1 MANAQIVDF
10 PIVYC
15 NESFCKISGYNRA
28 EVMQKSCRCSFMYG
42 ELTDK
47 ETIARIEECLEG
59 QICDQF
65 EILLYKKNKT
75 PLWLLLQIA
84 PIKNERDLV
93 VLFLLTFRDITALK
107 QPIETDDVKGGLSK
121 FAKLARSVT
130 RSRSVLVS
138 QFSSHLPALKDSTL
152 PVATKQS
159 HLGHRRREIYGVA
172 TGGRDVVAGP
182 AAAGGLMVLST
193 PMMSLSGDVMPQYRQ
208 EAPKTPPHILLHY
221 CAFKAIWDWIILCL
235 TFYTAIMVPYNV
247 AFKNKTSEDVFLL
260 VVDTIVDV
268 IFFIDIVLNFH
279 TTFVGAG
286 GEVVSDPKVIRMN
299 YLKSWFIIDLLS
311 CLPYD
316 VFNAF
321 DHDEDGI
328 GSLFSALKVVRLLR
342 LGRVVRKLDRYLEY
356 GAAMLILLLC
366 FYMLVAHWLACVWYS
381 IGRSD
386 ADAGVQ
392 YSWLWKLANV
402 TQSPYSY
409 LWTNASTAPELV
421 AGPPRR
427 TMYVTALYFT
437 MTCMTSVGFGNVAAE
452 TDNEK
457 IFTIC
462 MMIIAAL
469 LYATIFGHVT
479 TIIQQMTS
487 ATAKYHDMLNNV
499 REFMKLHEVPKALSE
514 RVMDYVVSTWAM
526 TKGLDTDKVLNYC
539 PKDMKADICVHL
551 NRKVFNEH
559 PAFRLASDGCLRAL
573 AMHFT
578 MSHSAPGDLL
588 YHTGESIDSLC
599 FIVTG
604 SLEVIQDDEV
614 VAILGKG
621 DVFGDSFW
629 KDSAVGQSAANV
641 RALTYCDLHTIKR
654 DKLLEVLDFYQAF
667 ANSFA
672 RNLILTY
679 NLRHRLI
686 FRKVADVRREK
697 ELAERRKNEPQLD
710 QSQDHLVRKIF
721 SRFKTDG
728 EPQISISQIA
738 RASNR
743 SNQDSDEEL
752 TVSVLP
758 PWPSFRFR
766 RERHAADV
774 EKGDEKE
781 EKISSGSLVRKVVAA
796 PAEPEASGPGRPR
809 ASKWGRLLGS
819 SSLDSGSDGGSG
831 PETFKRSLSHRGDS
845 GGGGSGSRF
854 GGGGSGG
861 PSSMMVGGLGVG
873 LSSGGVGSNKV
884 FPKLGKLTG
893 VTIEEDVE
901 SKEMSSGGGGSST
914 ALALHDSSKQSALQ
928 MRRLESYDG
937 GLIGQSGH
945 DREILAAVLEVK
957 VDLKLEVQ
965 RVNQRLAKIEDLLA
979 QIVTRLPAPT
989 TPVTPSPTPTPT
1001 PSPVPPPAPPPANLL
1016 MTTGSSPFALA
1027 LARSQA
1033 AAVAGPSGMSSSS
1046 GAGSPQQQLTCSG
1059 GGGQGPTSPQTPTSA
1074 QASSSSPDS
1083 RPPSVSATTQT
1094 SARERNWVLIRN
1106 WVRAGVLYRHKC
1118 EPSPS
1123 TTPKEKEPQHHH
1135 QQQQPTPSTPGCSSF
1150 ATTASSSSTSSPAL
1164 TASQQISVIAASSPS
1179 RAHQQLQI
1187 SASSAM
1193 SSPSI
1198 TRSPGSKAPTPP
1210 PHHPHHAHH
1219 HHHHHQYHQY
1229 GGSTLQQQP
1238 ITTTTTTTSSSSSG
1252 AGGGGGVREPL
1263 LERLL
1268 SHHRQ
1273 QQQQQ
1278 QETAADQQPS
1288 TSYGGGGD
1296 GQATLGA
1303 TSSTSSSGAL
1313 GPLLLRKRRSKSRSK
1328 GAAPLAPLASQPVSP
1343 TEPTE
1348 TTQMLPPEPSGPGGD
1363 DGAGAGGGGG
1373 DEPMLRPSSS
1383 SATRTPTGTS
1393 ASEEPPKKR
1402 QAPRPNREYL

>member
-1 MANAQIVDF
+1 MPGGRRGLVAPQNTFLENIIRRSSSQPDSSFLLANAQIVDF

-28 EVMQKSCRCSFMYG
+28 EVMQKSCRCGFMYG

-47 ETIARIEECLEG
+47 DTIARIEECLEG
-59 QICDQF
+59 QIHDQF

-107 QPIETDDVKGGLSK
+107 QPIEADDSKGGLSK

-138 QFSSHLPALKDSTL
+138 QFSSHLPALKDTAL
-152 PVATKQS
+152 PTTAKQS
-159 HLGHRRREIYGVA
+159 HLAH
-172 TGGRDVVAGP
+172 
-182 AAAGGLMVLST
+182 
-193 PMMSLSGDVMPQYRQ
+193 MMSLSGDVMPQYRQ

-247 AFKNKTSEDVFLL
+247 AFKNKTSEDVSLL
-260 VVDTIVDV
+260 VVDSIVDV

-279 TTFVGAG
+279 TTFVGPG

-386 ADAGVQ
+386 ADNGVQ

-409 LWTNASTAPELV
+409 LWTNTSTAPELI
-421 AGPPRR
+421 AGPSRR

-629 KDSAVGQSAANV
+629 TNPSVGQSAANV

-654 DKLLEVLDFYQAF
+654 DRLLEVLDFYQAF

-672 RNLILTY
+672 RNLVLTY
-679 NLRHRLI
+679 NLSHRLI

-710 QSQDHLVRKIF
+710 QAQDHLVRKIF
-721 SRFKTDG
+721 SRF
-728 EPQISISQIA
+728 
-738 RASNR
+738 
-743 SNQDSDEEL
+743 
-752 TVSVLP
+752 
-758 PWPSFRFR
+758 R
-766 RERHAADV
+766 RERHNADV
-774 EKGDEKE
+774 EKGDGKDGKDGKE
-781 EKISSGSLVRKVVAA
+781 GESSHARKLSTTDENTVVK
-796 PAEPEASGPGRPR
+796 GR
-809 ASKWGRLLGS
+809 AGKWGRLLGS
-819 SSLDSGSDGGSG
+819 SSLDSGSETGTGVD
-831 PETFKRSLSHRGDS
+831 TFKRSLSARDT
-845 GGGGSGSRF
+845 R
-854 GGGGSGG
+854 
-861 PSSMMVGGLGVG
+861 PSS
-873 LSSGGVGSNKV
+873 SAGSNKV
-884 FPKLGKLTG
+884 FPKFGKLTG
-893 VTIEEDVE
+893 TIEESGDAENV
-901 SKEMSSGGGGSST
+901 KET
-914 ALALHDSSKQSALQ
+914 QQQQQNAADSKQLQ
-928 MRRLESYDG
+928 LRRLESYDD
-937 GLIGQSGH
+937 GLITTQPSH

-965 RVNQRLAKIEDLLA
+965 RVNQRLAKIEDMLQTLM
-979 QIVTRLPAPT
+979 TRLPAA
-989 TPVTPSPTPTPT
+989 TPPQQKGSNNFSTGGSG
-1001 PSPVPPPAPPPANLL
+1001 
-1016 MTTGSSPFALA
+1016 GSS
-1027 LARSQA
+1027 Q
-1033 AAVAGPSGMSSSS
+1033 
-1046 GAGSPQQQLTCSG
+1046 
-1059 GGGQGPTSPQTPTSA
+1059 
-1074 QASSSSPDS
+1074 
-1083 RPPSVSATTQT
+1083 
-1094 SARERNWVLIRN
+1094 I
-1106 WVRAGVLYRHKC
+1106 
-1118 EPSPS
+1118 
-1123 TTPKEKEPQHHH
+1123 
-1135 QQQQPTPSTPGCSSF
+1135 QPTNQP
-1150 ATTASSSSTSSPAL
+1150 
-1164 TASQQISVIAASSPS
+1164 Q
-1179 RAHQQLQI
+1179 
-1187 SASSAM
+1187 SASSCQQGSQATQTPGGSTEQKISIATASTSTTESYREQGTTTER
-1193 SSPSI
+1193 SSKSQE
-1198 TRSPGSKAPTPP
+1198 
-1210 PHHPHHAHH
+1210 HHHH
-1219 HHHHHQYHQY
+1219 HHHHHQ
-1229 GGSTLQQQP
+1229 SQQSDRLKDSSSDYK
-1238 ITTTTTTTSSSSSG
+1238 TSS
-1252 AGGGGGVREPL
+1252 REMSKEL
-1263 LERLL
+1263 LERLA
-1268 SHHRQ
+1268 Q
-1273 QQQQQ
+1273 
-1278 QETAADQQPS
+1278 AS
-1288 TSYGGGGD
+1288 TSRGD
-1296 GQATLGA
+1296 DG
-1303 TSSTSSSGAL
+1303 TSL
-1313 GPLLLRKRRSKSRSK
+1313 GPLILRKRRSKSRNK
-1328 GAAPLAPLASQPVSP
+1328 GAAPLAPLASQPISP
-1343 TEPTE
+1343 SEATE
-1348 TTQMLPPEPSGPGGD
+1348 TTQMLECTDDREQNITATDRSDRSDRKRPP
-1363 DGAGAGGGGG
+1363 
-1373 DEPMLRPSSS
+1373 
-1383 SATRTPTGTS
+1383 
-1393 ASEEPPKKR
+1393 
-1402 QAPRPNREYL
+1402 PRPREYL

>member
-1 MANAQIVDF
+1 MPGGRRGLVAPQNTFLENIIRRSSSQPDSSFLLANAQIVDF

-28 EVMQKSCRCSFMYG
+28 EVMQKSCRCGFMYG

-47 ETIARIEECLEG
+47 DTIARIEECLEG
-59 QICDQF
+59 QIHDQF
-65 EILLYKKNKT
+65 EILLYKKNSAPRET

-107 QPIETDDVKGGLSK
+107 QPIEADDSKGGLSK

-138 QFSSHLPALKDSTL
+138 QFSSHLPALKDTAL
-152 PVATKQS
+152 PTTAKQS
-159 HLGHRRREIYGVA
+159 HLAH
-172 TGGRDVVAGP
+172 
-182 AAAGGLMVLST
+182 
-193 PMMSLSGDVMPQYRQ
+193 MMSLSGDVMPQYRQ

-247 AFKNKTSEDVFLL
+247 AFKNKTSEDVSLL
-260 VVDTIVDV
+260 VVDSIVDV

-279 TTFVGAG
+279 TTFVGPG

-386 ADAGVQ
+386 ADNGVQ

-409 LWTNASTAPELV
+409 LWTNTSTAPELI
-421 AGPPRR
+421 AGPSRR

-629 KDSAVGQSAANV
+629 TNPSVGQSAANV

-654 DKLLEVLDFYQAF
+654 DRLLEVLDFYQAF

-672 RNLILTY
+672 RNLVLTY
-679 NLRHRLI
+679 NLSHRLI

-710 QSQDHLVRKIF
+710 QAQDHLVRKIF
-721 SRFKTDG
+721 SRF
-728 EPQISISQIA
+728 
-738 RASNR
+738 
-743 SNQDSDEEL
+743 
-752 TVSVLP
+752 
-758 PWPSFRFR
+758 R
-766 RERHAADV
+766 RERHNADV
-774 EKGDEKE
+774 EKGDGKDGKDGKE
-781 EKISSGSLVRKVVAA
+781 GESSHARKLSTADENTAVK
-796 PAEPEASGPGRPR
+796 GR
-809 ASKWGRLLGS
+809 AGKWGRLLGS
-819 SSLDSGSDGGSG
+819 SSLDSGSETGTGVD
-831 PETFKRSLSHRGDS
+831 TFKRSLSARDT
-845 GGGGSGSRF
+845 R
-854 GGGGSGG
+854 
-861 PSSMMVGGLGVG
+861 PSS
-873 LSSGGVGSNKV
+873 SAGSNKV
-884 FPKLGKLTG
+884 FPKFGKLTG
-893 VTIEEDVE
+893 TIEESGDAENV
-901 SKEMSSGGGGSST
+901 KET
-914 ALALHDSSKQSALQ
+914 QQQQQNAADSKQLQ
-928 MRRLESYDG
+928 LRRLESYDD
-937 GLIGQSGH
+937 GLITTQPSH

-965 RVNQRLAKIEDLLA
+965 RVNQRLAKIEDMLQTLM
-979 QIVTRLPAPT
+979 TRLPAA
-989 TPVTPSPTPTPT
+989 TPPQQKGSNNFSTGGSG
-1001 PSPVPPPAPPPANLL
+1001 
-1016 MTTGSSPFALA
+1016 GSS
-1027 LARSQA
+1027 QI
-1033 AAVAGPSGMSSSS
+1033 
-1046 GAGSPQQQLTCSG
+1046 Q
-1059 GGGQGPTSPQTPTSA
+1059 PTSQPQ
-1074 QASSSSPDS
+1074 
-1083 RPPSVSATTQT
+1083 
-1094 SARERNWVLIRN
+1094 
-1106 WVRAGVLYRHKC
+1106 
-1118 EPSPS
+1118 
-1123 TTPKEKEPQHHH
+1123 
-1135 QQQQPTPSTPGCSSF
+1135 
-1150 ATTASSSSTSSPAL
+1150 STSSCQQGSQATQTPGGSTEQKISIA
-1164 TASQQISVIAASSPS
+1164 TASTSTTEGYREQGTTTERSSK
-1179 RAHQQLQI
+1179 LQE
-1187 SASSAM
+1187 
-1193 SSPSI
+1193 
-1198 TRSPGSKAPTPP
+1198 
-1210 PHHPHHAHH
+1210 HHHH
-1219 HHHHHQYHQY
+1219 HHHHHQ
-1229 GGSTLQQQP
+1229 SQQSDRLKDSSSDYK
-1238 ITTTTTTTSSSSSG
+1238 TSS
-1252 AGGGGGVREPL
+1252 REMSKEL
-1263 LERLL
+1263 LERLA
-1268 SHHRQ
+1268 Q
-1273 QQQQQ
+1273 
-1278 QETAADQQPS
+1278 AS
-1288 TSYGGGGD
+1288 TSRGD
-1296 GQATLGA
+1296 DG
-1303 TSSTSSSGAL
+1303 TSL
-1313 GPLLLRKRRSKSRSK
+1313 GPLILRKRRSKSRNK
-1328 GAAPLAPLASQPVSP
+1328 GAAPLAPLASQPISP
-1343 TEPTE
+1343 SEATE
-1348 TTQMLPPEPSGPGGD
+1348 TTQMLECTDDREQNTTTTDRSDRSDRKRPP
-1363 DGAGAGGGGG
+1363 
-1373 DEPMLRPSSS
+1373 
-1383 SATRTPTGTS
+1383 
-1393 ASEEPPKKR
+1393 
-1402 QAPRPNREYL
+1402 PRPREYL

>member
-1 MANAQIVDF
+1 MPGGRRGLVAPQNTFLENIIRRSSSQADSSFLLANAQIVDF

-15 NESFCKISGYNRA
+15 NESFCKISGFNRA
-28 EVMQKSCRCSFMYG
+28 EVMQKSCRCGFMYG

-47 ETIARIEECLEG
+47 ETITRIDECLEG
-59 QICDQF
+59 QIPDQF
-65 EILLYKKNKT
+65 EVLLYKKNSAPQET

-107 QPIETDDVKGGLSK
+107 QPIETEDSKGGLSK

-130 RSRSVLVS
+130 RSRSVLAS
-138 QFSSHLPALKDSTL
+138 QFTSHMPALKESTI
-152 PVATKQS
+152 PVTTKQS
-159 HLGHRRREIYGVA
+159 HLG
-172 TGGRDVVAGP
+172 
-182 AAAGGLMVLST
+182 
-193 PMMSLSGDVMPQYRQ
+193 PMMSLSGDIMPQYRQ

-386 ADAGVQ
+386 ADGGVQ

-421 AGPPRR
+421 AGPSRR

-654 DKLLEVLDFYQAF
+654 DRLLEVLDFYQAF

-672 RNLILTY
+672 RNLVLTY

-686 FRKVADVRREK
+686 FRKVADVRRER

-721 SRFKTDG
+721 SRFKTDV
-728 EPQISISQIA
+728 EPQISISSIA
-738 RASNR
+738 TGLNR
-743 SNQDSDEEL
+743 SPERSAQDSDEEL

-758 PWPSFRFR
+758 PWPNFRFR
-766 RERHAADV
+766 RERHTDV
-774 EKGDEKE
+774 EKGESKEGESKEIQIRKLPSTDET
-781 EKISSGSLVRKVVAA
+781 VVA
-796 PAEPEASGPGRPR
+796 RPKP
-809 ASKWGRLLGS
+809 SKWGRLLGS
-819 SSLDSGSDGGSG
+819 SSLDSSSETGTGTD
-831 PETFKRSLSHRGDS
+831 TFKRSLSARDNRAS
-845 GGGGSGSRF
+845 
-854 GGGGSGG
+854 
-861 PSSMMVGGLGVG
+861 
-873 LSSGGVGSNKV
+873 SSGGTNKV
-884 FPKLGKLTG
+884 FPKLGKLG
-893 VTIEEDVE
+893 GTIEEPADID
-901 SKEMSSGGGGSST
+901 KEHPTSQT
-914 ALALHDSSKQSALQ
+914 LTVDSKQLQ
-928 MRRLESYDG
+928 LRRLESYDG
-937 GLIGQSGH
+937 GLITQPGH
-945 DREILAAVLEVK
+945 EREILAAVLEVK

-965 RVNQRLAKIEDLLA
+965 RVNQKLAKIEDMLQSLINRMPSVGSPSQTSPSQRIPPTVPSSTNGA
-979 QIVTRLPAPT
+979 SVTAVSVSQSSSVIIPKSGNNGAEPKPITSPT
-989 TPVTPSPTPTPT
+989 T
-1001 PSPVPPPAPPPANLL
+1001 
-1016 MTTGSSPFALA
+1016 
-1027 LARSQA
+1027 
-1033 AAVAGPSGMSSSS
+1033 
-1046 GAGSPQQQLTCSG
+1046 
-1059 GGGQGPTSPQTPTSA
+1059 
-1074 QASSSSPDS
+1074 
-1083 RPPSVSATTQT
+1083 SATT
-1094 SARERNWVLIRN
+1094 LIRESDQ
-1106 WVRAGVLYRHKC
+1106 VA
-1118 EPSPS
+1118 S
-1123 TTPKEKEPQHHH
+1123 TSDRLASKSSD
-1135 QQQQPTPSTPGCSSF
+1135 QQQP
-1150 ATTASSSSTSSPAL
+1150 
-1164 TASQQISVIAASSPS
+1164 SQ
-1179 RAHQQLQI
+1179 
-1187 SASSAM
+1187 
-1193 SSPSI
+1193 
-1198 TRSPGSKAPTPP
+1198 
-1210 PHHPHHAHH
+1210 AHH
-1219 HHHHHQYHQY
+1219 HHHHHHHHHPIERQKESVSERLASGMSEYKS
-1229 GGSTLQQQP
+1229 ST
-1238 ITTTTTTTSSSSSG
+1238 
-1252 AGGGGGVREPL
+1252 REINKEL
-1263 LERLL
+1263 LERLA
-1268 SHHRQ
+1268 Q
-1273 QQQQQ
+1273 V
-1278 QETAADQQPS
+1278 
-1288 TSYGGGGD
+1288 
-1296 GQATLGA
+1296 
-1303 TSSTSSSGAL
+1303 SSSRDDTSAL
-1313 GPLLLRKRRSKSRSK
+1313 GPLILRKRRSKSRGK
-1328 GAAPLAPLASQPVSP
+1328 GIAPLAPLATQSLSP
-1343 TEPTE
+1343 TEATE
-1348 TTQMLPPEPSGPGGD
+1348 TTQMLESTEDRDMSADRVERKRPP
-1363 DGAGAGGGGG
+1363 
-1373 DEPMLRPSSS
+1373 
-1383 SATRTPTGTS
+1383 
-1393 ASEEPPKKR
+1393 
-1402 QAPRPNREYL
+1402 PRPRDYL

>member
-1 MANAQIVDF
+1 MPGGRRGLVAPQNTFLENIIRRSSSQPDSSFLLANAQIVDF

-28 EVMQKSCRCSFMYG
+28 EVMQKSCRCTFMYG

-47 ETIARIEECLEG
+47 ETISRIDEVLEN
-59 QICDQF
+59 QLHDQF

-107 QPIETDDVKGGLSK
+107 QPIETEDTKGGLSK

-138 QFSSHLPALKDSTL
+138 QFSSHLPNLKDT
-152 PVATKQS
+152 TKQS
-159 HLGHRRREIYGVA
+159 HLAHVR
-172 TGGRDVVAGP
+172 
-182 AAAGGLMVLST
+182 ST
-193 PMMSLSGDVMPQYRQ
+193 LELAPMMSLNADVMPQYRQ

-221 CAFKAIWDWIILCL
+221 CAFKAIWDWVILCL

-247 AFKNKTSEDVFLL
+247 AFKNKTSEDVSLL
-260 VVDTIVDV
+260 VVDSIVDV

-279 TTFVGAG
+279 TTFVGPG

-299 YLKSWFIIDLLS
+299 YLKSWFVIDLLS

-321 DHDEDGI
+321 DHDEDVSSAALSGLSTSLDCDTVTGPATGALLDDAEMFDENGI

-366 FYMLVAHWLACVWYS
+366 FYMLVAHWLACIWYS

-386 ADAGVQ
+386 ADNGIQ

-402 TQSPYSY
+402 TQTPYSY
-409 LWTNASTAPELV
+409 IWPNESQSPSGGPELV
-421 AGPPRR
+421 HGPTRR

-526 TKGLDTDKVLNYC
+526 TKGLDTDKDRKMVLNYC

-629 KDSAVGQSAANV
+629 KDNAVGQSAANV

-672 RNLILTY
+672 RNLVLTY

-710 QSQDHLVRKIF
+710 QNQDHLVRKIF
-721 SRFKTDG
+721 SK
-728 EPQISISQIA
+728 
-738 RASNR
+738 
-743 SNQDSDEEL
+743 
-752 TVSVLP
+752 
-758 PWPSFRFR
+758 FR
-766 RERHAADV
+766 RDRAALQTQLSQSQSPQPDV
-774 EKGDEKE
+774 EKGEKSSNE
-781 EKISSGSLVRKVVAA
+781 LLAIEGSDSKSRTLAKLTSVVEKDDHTGSSTSTTVTPTAKVT
-796 PAEPEASGPGRPR
+796 RPTTIR
-809 ASKWGRLLGS
+809 ASKWGRILG
-819 SSLDSGSDGGSG
+819 SSLDSGSSETGTSTGTGVTRSASVRDSPAKSSG
-831 PETFKRSLSHRGDS
+831 APVNGNGPGP
-845 GGGGSGSRF
+845 GGGG
-854 GGGGSGG
+854 
-861 PSSMMVGGLGVG
+861 
-873 LSSGGVGSNKV
+873 NKV
-884 FPKLGKLTG
+884 FPKLQKVTAAGG
-893 VTIEEDVE
+893 MAPARQDTIEEIVE
-901 SKEMSSGGGGSST
+901 LEDKIGARGAG
-914 ALALHDSSKQSALQ
+914 LRKF
-928 MRRLESYDG
+928 ESYD
-937 GLIGQSGH
+937 SGIIRSS
-945 DREILAAVLEVK
+945 DKCINEGAASGTVPMPFRPAPAGTPAEYKEIISNIMDFK
-957 VDLKLEVQ
+957 VDVKLEVQ
-965 RVNQRLAKIEDLLA
+965 RLNQKVSRMEELLTEVLSRLGSAS
-979 QIVTRLPAPT
+979 
-989 TPVTPSPTPTPT
+989 PS
-1001 PSPVPPPAPPPANLL
+1001 SA
-1016 MTTGSSPFALA
+1016 
-1027 LARSQA
+1027 SQ
-1033 AAVAGPSGMSSSS
+1033 GPES
-1046 GAGSPQQQLTCSG
+1046 GAEG
-1059 GGGQGPTSPQTPTSA
+1059 GAQT
-1074 QASSSSPDS
+1074 
-1083 RPPSVSATTQT
+1083 R
-1094 SARERNWVLIRN
+1094 
-1106 WVRAGVLYRHKC
+1106 
-1118 EPSPS
+1118 
-1123 TTPKEKEPQHHH
+1123 
-1135 QQQQPTPSTPGCSSF
+1135 
-1150 ATTASSSSTSSPAL
+1150 
-1164 TASQQISVIAASSPS
+1164 
-1179 RAHQQLQI
+1179 
-1187 SASSAM
+1187 
-1193 SSPSI
+1193 
-1198 TRSPGSKAPTPP
+1198 
-1210 PHHPHHAHH
+1210 
-1219 HHHHHQYHQY
+1219 
-1229 GGSTLQQQP
+1229 
-1238 ITTTTTTTSSSSSG
+1238 G
-1252 AGGGGGVREPL
+1252 A
-1263 LERLL
+1263 
-1268 SHHRQ
+1268 
-1273 QQQQQ
+1273 
-1278 QETAADQQPS
+1278 
-1288 TSYGGGGD
+1288 
-1296 GQATLGA
+1296 A
-1303 TSSTSSSGAL
+1303 TSSGGEMGAII
-1313 GPLLLRKRRSKSRSK
+1313 LRKRRAKSRTK
-1328 GAAPLAPLASQPVSP
+1328 ATAPLAPPPVRSSD
-1343 TEPTE
+1343 
-1348 TTQMLPPEPSGPGGD
+1348 PEPEIPPPTSP
-1363 DGAGAGGGGG
+1363 
-1373 DEPMLRPSSS
+1373 PPPPPPPSSH
-1383 SATRTPTGTS
+1383 SAPGRIDDES
-1393 ASEEPPKKR
+1393 AKR
-1402 QAPRPNREYL
+1402 PYPRRPREFL

>member
-1 MANAQIVDF
+1 MPGGRRGLVAPQNTFLENIIRRSSSQPDSSFLLANAQIVDF

-28 EVMQKSCRCSFMYG
+28 EVMQKSCRCGFMYG

-59 QICDQF
+59 QIHDQF

-107 QPIETDDVKGGLSK
+107 QPIEADDSKGGLSK

-138 QFSSHLPALKDSTL
+138 QFSSHLPALKDSAL
-152 PVATKQS
+152 PTTAKQS
-159 HLGHRRREIYGVA
+159 HLAH
-172 TGGRDVVAGP
+172 
-182 AAAGGLMVLST
+182 
-193 PMMSLSGDVMPQYRQ
+193 MMSLSGDVMPQYRQ

-247 AFKNKTSEDVFLL
+247 AFKNKTSEDVSLL
-260 VVDTIVDV
+260 VVDSIVDV

-279 TTFVGAG
+279 TTFVGPG

-386 ADAGVQ
+386 ADNGVQ

-409 LWTNASTAPELV
+409 LWTNTSTAPELI
-421 AGPPRR
+421 AGPSRR

-629 KDSAVGQSAANV
+629 TNPSVGQSAANV

-654 DKLLEVLDFYQAF
+654 DRLLEVLDFYQAF

-672 RNLILTY
+672 RNLVLTY
-679 NLRHRLI
+679 NLSHRLI

-710 QSQDHLVRKIF
+710 QAQDHLVRKIF

-728 EPQISISQIA
+728 DAQIGVSRAANGRSQ
-738 RASNR
+738 
-743 SNQDSDEEL
+743 QDSDEEL
-752 TVSVLP
+752 TVNVLP

-766 RERHAADV
+766 RERHTADV
-774 EKGDEKE
+774 EKGDGKDGKE
-781 EKISSGSLVRKVVAA
+781 GKEGESSHTRKLSTADESTAVK
-796 PAEPEASGPGRPR
+796 GR
-809 ASKWGRLLGS
+809 AGKWGRLLGT
-819 SSLDSGSDGGSG
+819 SSLDSGSEAGTGVD
-831 PETFKRSLSHRGDS
+831 TFKRSLSARDA
-845 GGGGSGSRF
+845 R
-854 GGGGSGG
+854 
-861 PSSMMVGGLGVG
+861 PSS
-873 LSSGGVGSNKV
+873 SAGSNKV
-884 FPKLGKLTG
+884 FPKFGKLSG
-893 VTIEEDVE
+893 TIEESGDAE
-901 SKEMSSGGGGSST
+901 NAKETQQQQQPQQQQNT
-914 ALALHDSSKQSALQ
+914 ADSKQLQ
-928 MRRLESYDG
+928 LRRLESYDD
-937 GLIGQSGH
+937 GLITTQPSH

-965 RVNQRLAKIEDLLA
+965 RVNQRLAKIEDMLQTLMS
-979 QIVTRLPAPT
+979 RLPA
-989 TPVTPSPTPTPT
+989 
-1001 PSPVPPPAPPPANLL
+1001 A
-1016 MTTGSSPFALA
+1016 
-1027 LARSQA
+1027 
-1033 AAVAGPSGMSSSS
+1033 
-1046 GAGSPQQQLTCSG
+1046 SPQQQKSTNNFSTG
-1059 GGGQGPTSPQTPTSA
+1059 GNGGSSQNQSTILPQGTSSCQQGS
-1074 QASSSSPDS
+1074 QA
-1083 RPPSVSATTQT
+1083 TQT
-1094 SARERNWVLIRN
+1094 SGGNIMGEQKVSIATT
-1106 WVRAGVLYRHKC
+1106 
-1118 EPSPS
+1118 STS
-1123 TTPKEKEPQHHH
+1123 TTGGEGYREQGTTTERISKSQEHH
-1135 QQQQPTPSTPGCSSF
+1135 
-1150 ATTASSSSTSSPAL
+1150 
-1164 TASQQISVIAASSPS
+1164 
-1179 RAHQQLQI
+1179 
-1187 SASSAM
+1187 
-1193 SSPSI
+1193 
-1198 TRSPGSKAPTPP
+1198 
-1210 PHHPHHAHH
+1210 HH
-1219 HHHHHQYHQY
+1219 HHHHHQ
-1229 GGSTLQQQP
+1229 SQQSDRLKDSSDYK
-1238 ITTTTTTTSSSSSG
+1238 TSS
-1252 AGGGGGVREPL
+1252 REVSKEL
-1263 LERLL
+1263 LERLA
-1268 SHHRQ
+1268 Q
-1273 QQQQQ
+1273 
-1278 QETAADQQPS
+1278 AS
-1288 TSYGGGGD
+1288 TSRGD
-1296 GQATLGA
+1296 D
-1303 TSSTSSSGAL
+1303 STPL
-1313 GPLLLRKRRSKSRSK
+1313 GPLILRKRRSKSRNK
-1328 GAAPLAPLASQPVSP
+1328 GAAPLAPLASQPISP
-1343 TEPTE
+1343 SEATE
-1348 TTQMLPPEPSGPGGD
+1348 TTQMLECTDDREQSTTTTDRSDRSDRKRPP
-1363 DGAGAGGGGG
+1363 
-1373 DEPMLRPSSS
+1373 
-1383 SATRTPTGTS
+1383 
-1393 ASEEPPKKR
+1393 
-1402 QAPRPNREYL
+1402 PRPREYL

>member
-1 MANAQIVDF
+1 MPGGRRGLVAPQNTFLENIIRRSSSQPDSSFLLANAQIVDF

-15 NESFCKISGYNRA
+15 NESFVKISGYNRA
-28 EVMQKSCRCSFMYG
+28 EVMQKSCRCGFMYG

-59 QICDQF
+59 QIHDQF
-65 EILLYKKNKT
+65 EILLYKKTKT

-107 QPIETDDVKGGLSK
+107 QPIETDDTKGGLSK

-138 QFSSHLPALKDSTL
+138 QFSSHLPALKDSTA
-152 PVATKQS
+152 PITTKQS
-159 HLGHRRREIYGVA
+159 HLGH
-172 TGGRDVVAGP
+172 
-182 AAAGGLMVLST
+182 
-193 PMMSLSGDVMPQYRQ
+193 MMSLSGDVMPQYRQ

-247 AFKNKTSEDVFLL
+247 AFKNKTSEDVSLL
-260 VVDTIVDV
+260 VVDSIVDV

-366 FYMLVAHWLACVWYS
+366 FYMLVAHWLACIWYS

-421 AGPPRR
+421 AGPSRR

-629 KDSAVGQSAANV
+629 TNPSIGQSAANV

-654 DKLLEVLDFYQAF
+654 DRLLEVLDFYQAF

-679 NLRHRLI
+679 NLSHRLI

-710 QSQDHLVRKIF
+710 QAQDHLVRKIF
-721 SRFKTDG
+721 SRF
-728 EPQISISQIA
+728 
-738 RASNR
+738 
-743 SNQDSDEEL
+743 
-752 TVSVLP
+752 
-758 PWPSFRFR
+758 R
-766 RERHAADV
+766 RERHTADV
-774 EKGDEKE
+774 EKGDGKDAKDGETSHARKPSVAE
-781 EKISSGSLVRKVVAA
+781 EGSTNVAKTR
-796 PAEPEASGPGRPR
+796 PG
-809 ASKWGRLLGS
+809 KWGRLLGS
-819 SSLDSGSDGGSG
+819 SSLDSGSESG
-831 PETFKRSLSHRGDS
+831 TAGDTFKRSLSARDS
-845 GGGGSGSRF
+845 R
-854 GGGGSGG
+854 
-861 PSSMMVGGLGVG
+861 PSSSVAT
-873 LSSGGVGSNKV
+873 NKV
-884 FPKLGKLTG
+884 FPKLGKLG
-893 VTIEEDVE
+893 GTIEEASDNVE
-901 SKEMSSGGGGSST
+901 NPKEAQQQQQT
-914 ALALHDSSKQSALQ
+914 LAVDSKQLQ
-928 MRRLESYDG
+928 LRRLESYDG
-937 GLIGQSGH
+937 GLITHQSSH
-945 DREILAAVLEVK
+945 EREILAAVLEVK

-965 RVNQRLAKIEDLLA
+965 RVNQRLAKIEDMLQALMN
-979 QIVTRLPAPT
+979 RLPAAG
-989 TPVTPSPTPTPT
+989 TP
-1001 PSPVPPPAPPPANLL
+1001 
-1016 MTTGSSPFALA
+1016 
-1027 LARSQA
+1027 
-1033 AAVAGPSGMSSSS
+1033 SSS
-1046 GAGSPQQQLTCSG
+1046 GASQQSQKISGNFALGSNG
-1059 GGGQGPTSPQTPTSA
+1059 GIQNQPPITP
-1074 QASSSSPDS
+1074 SSMTL
-1083 RPPSVSATTQT
+1083 VQSATQT
-1094 SARERNWVLIRN
+1094 VE
-1106 WVRAGVLYRHKC
+1106 YK
-1118 EPSPS
+1118 PSIATTSTS
-1123 TTPKEKEPQHHH
+1123 TTPSEGYREQSTATERVSKSGQEHH
-1135 QQQQPTPSTPGCSSF
+1135 
-1150 ATTASSSSTSSPAL
+1150 
-1164 TASQQISVIAASSPS
+1164 
-1179 RAHQQLQI
+1179 
-1187 SASSAM
+1187 
-1193 SSPSI
+1193 
-1198 TRSPGSKAPTPP
+1198 
-1210 PHHPHHAHH
+1210 HH
-1219 HHHHHQYHQY
+1219 HHHHHQ
-1229 GGSTLQQQP
+1229 
-1238 ITTTTTTTSSSSSG
+1238 SSSSSRD
-1252 AGGGGGVREPL
+1252 VNKEL
-1263 LERLL
+1263 LERLT
-1268 SHHRQ
+1268 Q
-1273 QQQQQ
+1273 
-1278 QETAADQQPS
+1278 AS
-1288 TSYGGGGD
+1288 TSRGD
-1296 GQATLGA
+1296 D
-1303 TSSTSSSGAL
+1303 SNAL
-1313 GPLLLRKRRSKSRSK
+1313 GPLILRKRRSKSRNK
-1328 GAAPLAPLASQPVSP
+1328 GAAPLAPLATQPMSP
-1343 TEPTE
+1343 TEVTE
-1348 TTQMLPPEPSGPGGD
+1348 TTQMLECTDERDST
-1363 DGAGAGGGGG
+1363 GGGPT
-1373 DEPMLRPSSS
+1373 DRTTTDRTAERSERKRP
-1383 SATRTPTGTS
+1383 P
-1393 ASEEPPKKR
+1393 
-1402 QAPRPNREYL
+1402 PRPREYL

>member
-1 MANAQIVDF
+1 MPGGRRGLVAPQNTFLENIIRRSSSQPDSSFLLANAQIADF

-15 NESFCKISGYNRA
+15 NESFCKISGFNRA
-28 EVMQKSCRCSFMYG
+28 EVMQKSCRCAFMYG
-42 ELTDK
+42 ELTNK
-47 ETIARIEECLEG
+47 ETISRIEECLEG
-59 QICDQF
+59 QIHDQF
-65 EILLYKKNKT
+65 EILLYKKNSTPRET

-107 QPIETDDVKGGLSK
+107 QPIETDDAKGGLSK

-138 QFSSHLPALKDSTL
+138 QFSSHLPVLKDTAL
-152 PVATKQS
+152 PTTAKQS
-159 HLGHRRREIYGVA
+159 HLAH
-172 TGGRDVVAGP
+172 
-182 AAAGGLMVLST
+182 
-193 PMMSLSGDVMPQYRQ
+193 MMSLSGDVMPQYRQ

-247 AFKNKTSEDVFLL
+247 AFKNKTSEDVSLL
-260 VVDTIVDV
+260 VVDSIVDV

-366 FYMLVAHWLACVWYS
+366 FYMLVAHWLACIWYS

-409 LWTNASTAPELV
+409 LWTNTSTTPELI
-421 AGPPRR
+421 AGPARR

-629 KDSAVGQSAANV
+629 KDSAIGQSAANV

-654 DKLLEVLDFYQAF
+654 DRLLEVLDFYQAF

-672 RNLILTY
+672 RNLVLTY

-686 FRKVADVRREK
+686 FRKVADVRHEK

-710 QSQDHLVRKIF
+710 QTQDHLVRKIF

-728 EPQISISQIA
+728 EPLMTKMLTCHH
-738 RASNR
+738 
-743 SNQDSDEEL
+743 QDSDEEL
-752 TVSVLP
+752 TVNVLP

-766 RERHAADV
+766 RERHNPDV
-774 EKGDEKE
+774 EKADIKEIKDGESSHSRKLSSSDENN
-781 EKISSGSLVRKVVAA
+781 SSRT
-796 PAEPEASGPGRPR
+796 RP
-809 ASKWGRLLGS
+809 SKWGRLLGS
-819 SSLDSGSDGGSG
+819 SSLDSSNEAGVND
-831 PETFKRSLSHRGDS
+831 TFKRSLSARDS
-845 GGGGSGSRF
+845 R
-854 GGGGSGG
+854 
-861 PSSMMVGGLGVG
+861 PSSSAGT
-873 LSSGGVGSNKV
+873 NKV
-884 FPKLGKLTG
+884 FPKLAKLGTTG
-893 VTIEEDVE
+893 ATIEEVSDTENAKEPTHLQNLSAE
-901 SKEMSSGGGGSST
+901 SKQLS
-914 ALALHDSSKQSALQ
+914 L
-928 MRRLESYDG
+928 RRLESYDG
-937 GLIGQSGH
+937 GLIAQPNN

-965 RVNQRLAKIEDLLA
+965 RVNQRLAKIEDMLQTLMNRVS
-979 QIVTRLPAPT
+979 VTATPT
-989 TPVTPSPTPTPT
+989 TV
-1001 PSPVPPPAPPPANLL
+1001 VPAH
-1016 MTTGSSPFALA
+1016 
-1027 LARSQA
+1027 SQN
-1033 AAVAGPSGMSSSS
+1033 SSS
-1046 GAGSPQQQLTCSG
+1046 
-1059 GGGQGPTSPQTPTSA
+1059 
-1074 QASSSSPDS
+1074 ASHL
-1083 RPPSVSATTQT
+1083 Q
-1094 SARERNWVLIRN
+1094 
-1106 WVRAGVLYRHKC
+1106 
-1118 EPSPS
+1118 
-1123 TTPKEKEPQHHH
+1123 
-1135 QQQQPTPSTPGCSSF
+1135 
-1150 ATTASSSSTSSPAL
+1150 SSSSTSANAPPQGDTTEQKSVEPTNKEQLSLCDRLKYQEYPQAHPDRSKEVL
-1164 TASQQISVIAASSPS
+1164 ERLISCSSE
-1179 RAHQQLQI
+1179 L
-1187 SASSAM
+1187 
-1193 SSPSI
+1193 
-1198 TRSPGSKAPTPP
+1198 KTPKE
-1210 PHHPHHAHH
+1210 
-1219 HHHHHQYHQY
+1219 
-1229 GGSTLQQQP
+1229 
-1238 ITTTTTTTSSSSSG
+1238 
-1252 AGGGGGVREPL
+1252 VNKEL
-1263 LERLL
+1263 LERLT
-1268 SHHRQ
+1268 Q
-1273 QQQQQ
+1273 
-1278 QETAADQQPS
+1278 AS
-1288 TSYGGGGD
+1288 TSRD
-1296 GQATLGA
+1296 DVTP
-1303 TSSTSSSGAL
+1303 L
-1313 GPLLLRKRRSKSRSK
+1313 GPLILRKRRSKSRNK
-1328 GAAPLAPLASQPVSP
+1328 GAAPQAPLATQPVSP
-1343 TEPTE
+1343 SDPTE
-1348 TTQMLPPEPSGPGGD
+1348 TTQMLEPAEETVTLSAEARTERLERSERLERKRPP
-1363 DGAGAGGGGG
+1363 
-1373 DEPMLRPSSS
+1373 
-1383 SATRTPTGTS
+1383 
-1393 ASEEPPKKR
+1393 
-1402 QAPRPNREYL
+1402 PRPREYL

>member
-1 MANAQIVDF
+1 MINAFFFFLFTADSSFLLANAQIVDF

-28 EVMQKSCRCSFMYG
+28 EVMQKSCRCGFMYG

-59 QICDQF
+59 QIHDQF

-107 QPIETDDVKGGLSK
+107 QPIETDDSKGGLSK

-138 QFSSHLPALKDSTL
+138 QFSSHLPALKDSAL
-152 PVATKQS
+152 PTTAKQS
-159 HLGHRRREIYGVA
+159 HLAH
-172 TGGRDVVAGP
+172 
-182 AAAGGLMVLST
+182 
-193 PMMSLSGDVMPQYRQ
+193 MMSLSGDVMPQYRQ

-247 AFKNKTSEDVFLL
+247 AFKNKTSEDVSLL
-260 VVDTIVDV
+260 VVDSIVDV

-279 TTFVGAG
+279 TTFVGPG

-299 YLKSWFIIDLLS
+299 YLKSWFIIDLFS

-366 FYMLVAHWLACVWYS
+366 FYMLVAHWLACVWYVTLRYS

-386 ADAGVQ
+386 ADNGVQ

-409 LWTNASTAPELV
+409 LWTNTSTAPELV
-421 AGPPRR
+421 AGPSRR

-629 KDSAVGQSAANV
+629 TNPSVGQSAANV

-654 DKLLEVLDFYQAF
+654 DRLLEVLEFYQAF

-672 RNLILTY
+672 RNLVLTY
-679 NLRHRLI
+679 NLSHRLI

-710 QSQDHLVRKIF
+710 QAQDH
-721 SRFKTDG
+721 
-728 EPQISISQIA
+728 QISLI
-738 RASNR
+738 
-743 SNQDSDEEL
+743 L
-752 TVSVLP
+752 
-758 PWPSFRFR
+758 FRFR
-766 RERHAADV
+766 RERHTADV
-774 EKGDEKE
+774 EKGDGKDGKE
-781 EKISSGSLVRKVVAA
+781 GKEGESSHTRKLSTTEENTAVK
-796 PAEPEASGPGRPR
+796 GRPG
-809 ASKWGRLLGS
+809 KWGRLLGS
-819 SSLDSGSDGGSG
+819 SSLDSGSETGTGVD
-831 PETFKRSLSHRGDS
+831 TFKRSLSARDA
-845 GGGGSGSRF
+845 R
-854 GGGGSGG
+854 
-861 PSSMMVGGLGVG
+861 PSS
-873 LSSGGVGSNKV
+873 SASSNKV
-884 FPKLGKLTG
+884 FPKFGKLTG
-893 VTIEEDVE
+893 TIEESGDTE
-901 SKEMSSGGGGSST
+901 IAKETQQQQQQST
-914 ALALHDSSKQSALQ
+914 TDSKQLQ
-928 MRRLESYDG
+928 LRRLESYDD
-937 GLIGQSGH
+937 GLITTQPSH

-965 RVNQRLAKIEDLLA
+965 RVSEQK
-979 QIVTRLPAPT
+979 
-989 TPVTPSPTPTPT
+989 
-1001 PSPVPPPAPPPANLL
+1001 
-1016 MTTGSSPFALA
+1016 
-1027 LARSQA
+1027 
-1033 AAVAGPSGMSSSS
+1033 
-1046 GAGSPQQQLTCSG
+1046 
-1059 GGGQGPTSPQTPTSA
+1059 
-1074 QASSSSPDS
+1074 
-1083 RPPSVSATTQT
+1083 VSIATT
-1094 SARERNWVLIRN
+1094 
-1106 WVRAGVLYRHKC
+1106 
-1118 EPSPS
+1118 
-1123 TTPKEKEPQHHH
+1123 
-1135 QQQQPTPSTPGCSSF
+1135 
-1150 ATTASSSSTSSPAL
+1150 STSTGGSEGYREQG
-1164 TASQQISVIAASSPS
+1164 TITERSSKP
-1179 RAHQQLQI
+1179 QE
-1187 SASSAM
+1187 
-1193 SSPSI
+1193 
-1198 TRSPGSKAPTPP
+1198 
-1210 PHHPHHAHH
+1210 HHHH
-1219 HHHHHQYHQY
+1219 HHHHHQ
-1229 GGSTLQQQP
+1229 SQQSDRLKDSSDYK
-1238 ITTTTTTTSSSSSG
+1238 SSS
-1252 AGGGGGVREPL
+1252 REVSKEL
-1263 LERLL
+1263 LERL
-1268 SHHRQ
+1268 
-1273 QQQQQ
+1273 
-1278 QETAADQQPS
+1278 A
-1288 TSYGGGGD
+1288 
-1296 GQATLGA
+1296 QAT
-1303 TSSTSSSGAL
+1303 TSRGDDTTPL
-1313 GPLLLRKRRSKSRSK
+1313 GPLILRKRRSKSRNK
-1328 GAAPLAPLASQPVSP
+1328 GAAPLAPLATQPMSP
-1343 TEPTE
+1343 SEATE
-1348 TTQMLPPEPSGPGGD
+1348 TTQMLECTDDREQSTTAAERSERSDRKRPP
-1363 DGAGAGGGGG
+1363 
-1373 DEPMLRPSSS
+1373 
-1383 SATRTPTGTS
+1383 
-1393 ASEEPPKKR
+1393 
-1402 QAPRPNREYL
+1402 PRPREYL

>member
-1 MANAQIVDF
+1 MPGGRRGLVAPQNTFLENIIRRSSSQPDSSFLLANAQIVDF

-28 EVMQKSCRCSFMYG
+28 EVMQKSCRCGFMYG

-59 QICDQF
+59 QIHDQF
-65 EILLYKKNKT
+65 EILLYKKNSAPRGMSSTGSQKSARKTHHLNKRRHTYKDRRTIPGPRGGHNERTLFDLPPTLDFKT

-107 QPIETDDVKGGLSK
+107 QPIDTDDTKGGLSK

-138 QFSSHLPALKDSTL
+138 QFSSHLPALKDSAL
-152 PVATKQS
+152 PTTTKQS
-159 HLGHRRREIYGVA
+159 HLAH
-172 TGGRDVVAGP
+172 
-182 AAAGGLMVLST
+182 
-193 PMMSLSGDVMPQYRQ
+193 MMSLSGDVMPQYRQ

-247 AFKNKTSEDVFLL
+247 AFKNKTSEDVSLL
-260 VVDTIVDV
+260 VVDSIVDV

-279 TTFVGAG
+279 TTFVGPG

-386 ADAGVQ
+386 ADNGVQ

-409 LWTNASTAPELV
+409 LWTNTSTAPELV
-421 AGPPRR
+421 AGPSRR

-629 KDSAVGQSAANV
+629 TNPSVGQSAANV

-654 DKLLEVLDFYQAF
+654 DRLLEVLDFYQAF

-672 RNLILTY
+672 RNLVLTY
-679 NLRHRLI
+679 NLSHRLI

-710 QSQDHLVRKIF
+710 QAQDHLVRKIF

-728 EPQISISQIA
+728 DAQIGATRAANGRSQ
-738 RASNR
+738 
-743 SNQDSDEEL
+743 QDSDEEL
-752 TVSVLP
+752 TVNVLP

-766 RERHAADV
+766 RERHTADV
-774 EKGDEKE
+774 EKGDGKDGKDGKE
-781 EKISSGSLVRKVVAA
+781 GESSHTRKLST
-796 PAEPEASGPGRPR
+796 AEETTAVKTRPG
-809 ASKWGRLLGS
+809 KWGRLLGS
-819 SSLDSGSDGGSG
+819 SSLDSGSEAGTGVD
-831 PETFKRSLSHRGDS
+831 TFKRSLSARDARAGS
-845 GGGGSGSRF
+845 SAGG
-854 GGGGSGG
+854 
-861 PSSMMVGGLGVG
+861 
-873 LSSGGVGSNKV
+873 NKI
-884 FPKLGKLTG
+884 FPKFGKLSG
-893 VTIEEDVE
+893 TIEEAGDAE
-901 SKEMSSGGGGSST
+901 SGKDGGQQQQQQQQQQST
-914 ALALHDSSKQSALQ
+914 VDSKQLQ
-928 MRRLESYDG
+928 LRRLESYDD
-937 GLIGQSGH
+937 GLITTQPSH
-945 DREILAAVLEVK
+945 EREILAAVLEVK

-965 RVNQRLAKIEDLLA
+965 RVNQRLAKIEDMMQTLMS
-979 QIVTRLPAPT
+979 RLPACNAQQQKSSNSLGPGGGG
-989 TPVTPSPTPTPT
+989 
-1001 PSPVPPPAPPPANLL
+1001 
-1016 MTTGSSPFALA
+1016 GSSQAQSGQ
-1027 LARSQA
+1027 SQ
-1033 AAVAGPSGMSSSS
+1033 SSSS
-1046 GAGSPQQQLTCSG
+1046 CQQGS
-1059 GGGQGPTSPQTPTSA
+1059 QG
-1074 QASSSSPDS
+1074 
-1083 RPPSVSATTQT
+1083 TQT
-1094 SARERNWVLIRN
+1094 SEQKVSLATT
-1106 WVRAGVLYRHKC
+1106 
-1118 EPSPS
+1118 STS
-1123 TTPKEKEPQHHH
+1123 TTCTESYREQGTATERSSKSQEHH
-1135 QQQQPTPSTPGCSSF
+1135 
-1150 ATTASSSSTSSPAL
+1150 
-1164 TASQQISVIAASSPS
+1164 
-1179 RAHQQLQI
+1179 
-1187 SASSAM
+1187 
-1193 SSPSI
+1193 
-1198 TRSPGSKAPTPP
+1198 
-1210 PHHPHHAHH
+1210 HH
-1219 HHHHHQYHQY
+1219 HHHHHQ
-1229 GGSTLQQQP
+1229 SQQQSDRLKE
-1238 ITTTTTTTSSSSSG
+1238 TDYKSSPRDVSK
-1252 AGGGGGVREPL
+1252 EL
-1263 LERLL
+1263 LERLA
-1268 SHHRQ
+1268 Q
-1273 QQQQQ
+1273 
-1278 QETAADQQPS
+1278 AS
-1288 TSYGGGGD
+1288 TSRGD
-1296 GQATLGA
+1296 D
-1303 TSSTSSSGAL
+1303 STSL
-1313 GPLLLRKRRSKSRSK
+1313 GPLILRKRRSKSRNK
-1328 GAAPLAPLASQPVSP
+1328 GAAPLAPLATQPISP
-1343 TEPTE
+1343 SEATE
-1348 TTQMLPPEPSGPGGD
+1348 TTQMLECTDDREQSTVTTDRSDRSDRKRPPP
-1363 DGAGAGGGGG
+1363 
-1373 DEPMLRPSSS
+1373 
-1383 SATRTPTGTS
+1383 RT
-1393 ASEEPPKKR
+1393 
-1402 QAPRPNREYL
+1402 REYL

>member
-1 MANAQIVDF
+1 
-10 PIVYC
+10 
-15 NESFCKISGYNRA
+15 
-28 EVMQKSCRCSFMYG
+28 MQKSCRCAFMFG

-47 ETIARIEECLEG
+47 ETISRVDHVLEH
-59 QICDQF
+59 QLYDQF

-75 PLWLLLQIA
+75 PLWLLLQIS

-107 QPIETDDVKGGLSK
+107 QPIETDDTKGVIGLSK

-138 QFSSHLPALKDSTL
+138 QFSSHLPNLKDT
-152 PVATKQS
+152 TKQS
-159 HLGHRRREIYGVA
+159 HLA
-172 TGGRDVVAGP
+172 Q
-182 AAAGGLMVLST
+182 
-193 PMMSLSGDVMPQYRQ
+193 MMSLSADIMPQYRQ

-247 AFKNKTSEDVFLL
+247 AFKNKTSEDVSLL
-260 VVDTIVDV
+260 VVDSIVDV

-279 TTFVGAG
+279 TTFVGPG

-366 FYMLVAHWLACVWYS
+366 FYMLVAHWLACIWYS

-386 ADAGVQ
+386 ADNGVQ
-392 YSWLWKLANV
+392 YSWLWKLANI
-402 TQSPYSY
+402 TQNPYSY
-409 LWTNASTAPELV
+409 VWPNDSSTPELIN
-421 AGPPRR
+421 GPSRK

-452 TDNEK
+452 TDNER

-526 TKGLDTDKVLNYC
+526 TKGLDQDKVLNFC

-629 KDSAVGQSAANV
+629 KDNAVGQSAANV

-686 FRKVADVRREK
+686 FRKVADVKREK

-710 QSQDHLVRKIF
+710 QNQDHLVRKIF
-721 SRFKTDG
+721 SK
-728 EPQISISQIA
+728 
-738 RASNR
+738 
-743 SNQDSDEEL
+743 
-752 TVSVLP
+752 
-758 PWPSFRFR
+758 FR
-766 RERHAADV
+766 RDRSQHVAAPATTTQSDV
-774 EKGDEKE
+774 EKGEDSNDKAISRVMSTTKLSSVAEKDD
-781 EKISSGSLVRKVVAA
+781 SSGGGVKTTVAR
-796 PAEPEASGPGRPR
+796 PASARG
-809 ASKWGRLLGS
+809 SKWGRLLGS
-819 SSLDSGSDGGSG
+819 ASLDSASESSSQ
-831 PETFKRSLSHRGDS
+831 PQAFTRSLS
-845 GGGGSGSRF
+845 
-854 GGGGSGG
+854 
-861 PSSMMVGGLGVG
+861 
-873 LSSGGVGSNKV
+873 
-884 FPKLGKLTG
+884 
-893 VTIEEDVE
+893 
-901 SKEMSSGGGGSST
+901 
-914 ALALHDSSKQSALQ
+914 
-928 MRRLESYDG
+928 
-937 GLIGQSGH
+937 
-945 DREILAAVLEVK
+945 
-957 VDLKLEVQ
+957 
-965 RVNQRLAKIEDLLA
+965 AKD
-979 QIVTRLPAPT
+979 
-989 TPVTPSPTPTPT
+989 
-1001 PSPVPPPAPPPANLL
+1001 
-1016 MTTGSSPFALA
+1016 
-1027 LARSQA
+1027 
-1033 AAVAGPSGMSSSS
+1033 
-1046 GAGSPQQQLTCSG
+1046 
-1059 GGGQGPTSPQTPTSA
+1059 
-1074 QASSSSPDS
+1074 
-1083 RPPSVSATTQT
+1083 
-1094 SARERNWVLIRN
+1094 
-1106 WVRAGVLYRHKC
+1106 
-1118 EPSPS
+1118 
-1123 TTPKEKEPQHHH
+1123 PKERP
-1135 QQQQPTPSTPGCSSF
+1135 
-1150 ATTASSSSTSSPAL
+1150 
-1164 TASQQISVIAASSPS
+1164 
-1179 RAHQQLQI
+1179 
-1187 SASSAM
+1187 
-1193 SSPSI
+1193 
-1198 TRSPGSKAPTPP
+1198 
-1210 PHHPHHAHH
+1210 
-1219 HHHHHQYHQY
+1219 
-1229 GGSTLQQQP
+1229 
-1238 ITTTTTTTSSSSSG
+1238 SSSSSG
-1252 AGGGGGVREPL
+1252 SSGG
-1263 LERLL
+1263 
-1268 SHHRQ
+1268 
-1273 QQQQQ
+1273 
-1278 QETAADQQPS
+1278 QP
-1288 TSYGGGGD
+1288 TSGSGNKIFPKL
-1296 GQATLGA
+1296 QKVSA
-1303 TSSTSSSGAL
+1303 TSSPGITRQDTIDEMVEVEQPHLRNLSLRKMQSYDCGLRDPSTASMYQSAVPETIAPLEYKELITNLMDFKVDVKLEIQKVNQKVNRIEEMISEILKRLGPESGSSSQSPNETESKTKSSNNTPPERPTDLLPRSSMSEGTGL
-1313 GPLLLRKRRSKSRSK
+1313 GPIILKKRRSKTRMK
-1328 GAAPLAPLASQPVSP
+1328 GSAPQAPASGKVTSPDSAAAS
-1343 TEPTE
+1343 PTE
-1348 TTQMLPPEPSGPGGD
+1348 TTKML
-1363 DGAGAGGGGG
+1363 
-1373 DEPMLRPSSS
+1373 DEPVQTPSY
-1383 SATRTPTGTS
+1383 RK
-1393 ASEEPPKKR
+1393 PKDF
-1402 QAPRPNREYL
+1402 L